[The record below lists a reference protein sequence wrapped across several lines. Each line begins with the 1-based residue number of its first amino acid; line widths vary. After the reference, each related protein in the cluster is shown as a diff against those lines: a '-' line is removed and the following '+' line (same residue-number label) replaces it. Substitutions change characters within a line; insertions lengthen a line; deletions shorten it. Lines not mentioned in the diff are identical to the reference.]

1 MKLLNCRMKIPFS
14 PPHIKQE
21 AIDEVVDTLRSG
33 WITTGPKTKLFE
45 QKITEYCGARKTLC
59 VNSATFGLEICLRWF
74 GVGDGDE
81 VIIPAYTY
89 TATANTVAH
98 TGAKIVMVDANKD
111 DFNLNLEEVKKA
123 ITPKTKVII
132 PVDIAGLPVNTCEL
146 INYLEQDEV
155 KSMFKPS
162 SENQESLGR
171 VLVLSDSAHSI
182 GAKLFGE
189 RVGKFSDIT
198 VFSFHAVKNITTA
211 EGGAITF
218 HLPDSFDHE
227 KIYKEINMISL
238 HGQSKDAL
246 AKTQKAGWRY
256 DVLHTGYKGNMT
268 DIQASLGLI
277 ALKYYEEDNIPR
289 RKEIMNYYQSVF
301 SKYSWAELPIFKEK
315 NRETSYHI
323 YTLRIKGINEDQRDR
338 IIDKIFETGVSV
350 NVHFQPLPLLSIY
363 KSFGFKIEDYPVAFD
378 NYSREIT
385 LPVYQDLTDD
395 QLKYIVENVVASVEK
410 VIYD

>member
-1 MKLLNCRMKIPFS
+1 MISMKIPFS

-21 AIDEVVDTLRSG
+21 AIDEVVDTLQSG

-45 QKITEYCGARKTLC
+45 QRITDYCGAKKTLC

-74 GVGDGDE
+74 GVGAGDE

-98 TGAKIVMVDANKD
+98 TGAKIVMVDVNMN

-132 PVDIAGLPVNTCEL
+132 PVDIAGLPVDTSEL
-146 INYLEQDEV
+146 ISYLERDEIR
-155 KSMFKPS
+155 SQFS
-162 SENQESLGR
+162 ASTENQEKLGR
-171 VLVLSDSAHSI
+171 VLVLSDAAHSI
-182 GAKLFGE
+182 GARLFGE
-189 RVGKFSDIT
+189 RIGKFADIT

-211 EGGAITF
+211 EGGAIAF
-218 HLPDSFDHE
+218 YLPQAFDHE

-246 AKTQKAGWRY
+246 AKTQKSAWRY

-268 DIQASLGLI
+268 DIQASLGLV
-277 ALKYYEEDNIPR
+277 ALKYYEIDNLPR
-289 RKEIMNYYQSVF
+289 RREIMEYYQSVF
-301 SKYSWAELPIFKEK
+301 KKYDWAELPVLKDE

-323 YTLRIKGINEDQRDR
+323 YMLRINGIDVQKRDR
-338 IIDKIFETGVSV
+338 IIDEIFETGVSV
-350 NVHFQPLPLLSIY
+350 NVHFQPLPILTAF
-363 KSFGFKIEDYPVAFD
+363 KNMGFNIMDYPVALC

-385 LPVYQDLTDD
+385 LPAYQDLTDD
-395 QLKYIVENVVASVEK
+395 QLKYITENVVASVEK
-410 VIYD
+410 VLNA